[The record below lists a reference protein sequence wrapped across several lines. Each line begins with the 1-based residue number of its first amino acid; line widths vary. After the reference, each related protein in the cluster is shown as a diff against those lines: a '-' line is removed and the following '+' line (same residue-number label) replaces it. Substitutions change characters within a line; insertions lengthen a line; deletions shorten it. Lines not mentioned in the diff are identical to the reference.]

1 MYQQNRGS
9 KMKLK
14 QYQQEAMNS
23 VSRYFT
29 HCVQQSSAIAFEQ
42 MQPDFAYKTPSQH
55 EYLKDIPYVCVRIP
69 TGGGKTLLAA
79 HSIAQVAKDYLY
91 QDFPI
96 TLWLV
101 PSKTIKSQTAEALK
115 NPQHPYRMVLD
126 RTFNREVL
134 VIESEQF
141 ELIRPQDLG
150 NKAIVVVSTLQ
161 NFRIE
166 REKDEGRR
174 IYAFNEKLT
183 PHFERIPDEV
193 RSILEKISENDL
205 QENGLQAKQLG
216 QVKCSFAN
224 LLKAYRPFII
234 VDEAHNARTSLTF
247 DVFANL
253 MPSAIL
259 EFTATPNQD
268 KKTGSNILYHV
279 SAGALKEEE
288 MIKLPIMLREHKTW
302 QEAIDRAVTER
313 GALAQKAQNELD
325 YIRPIVLFQ
334 AEPKSEI
341 RQTITV
347 DVLKKYLIEELSIDE
362 QEIAIVTG
370 NQHELDNVNITDKS
384 CPINYVITVEA
395 LKEGWD
401 CPFAYVFC
409 SVQNVGSSKEAEQ
422 LLGRVLRMPYAKRRL
437 MEDLNRAYA
446 HLSSPHF
453 GTTVRNLEDRLIAMG
468 FEALEVAQMLKTP
481 QQNEF
486 EAFGDMP
493 LFTRAQPQTVLE
505 LSKMPDMAALNE
517 DERNQLKITQQD
529 DVILVQVQ
537 GDIGENLQKVI
548 TKTATGKQK
557 EKLEN
562 SIVIHNAKIAESA
575 SPAQKG
581 ERFPAIPQL
590 CMQIQGELELA
601 DTEMLLDYYGWN
613 LLDYPAKLDRFNW
626 KDESQAFEIDVEN
639 NHVSYHYQQTQQLSF
654 SDDWLDMTEND
665 FVRWLDSQLKLPDV
679 PQVQSQSFLRLVVSD
694 LLDKCGNLTTLIH
707 QKFNLVR
714 ELKNLVDD
722 YRQQAV
728 SSQYQQSL
736 FGNNEDVQIC
746 LNEQYQFEF
755 DPNYYVPQ
763 PPFYNGRYKFQ
774 KSYFAQIED
783 LKAKGEEFDCAAIID
798 SLPQVKY
805 WIRNPVHRG
814 FGLPLAKNNFYPDFI
829 AVLSDGRILVV
840 EYKGEPYKTNDDSKE
855 KCLIGERWE
864 KLTNGNCLFI
874 MAVKEDEK
882 GRNVRAQLLA
892 KIS

>member
-1 MYQQNRGS
+1 
-9 KMKLK
+9 MKLK
-14 QYQQEAMNS
+14 KYQQAAMNS
-23 VSRYFT
+23 VSQYFT
-29 HCVQQSSAIAFEQ
+29 SCVQQPSAVSFEQ
-42 MQPDFAYKTPSQH
+42 IQPDVGYKIPSQH
-55 EYLKDIPYVCVRIP
+55 EHLKDIPYVCVRIP

-101 PSKTIKSQTAEALK
+101 PTKIIKTQTSEALK
-115 NPQHPYRMVLD
+115 NPQHPYRMVID
-126 RTFNREVL
+126 KMFNREVL

-166 REKDEGRR
+166 KDEGRK

-183 PHFERIPDEV
+183 PHFERIPEKV
-193 RSILEKISENDL
+193 KSILDKVSDNDL

-216 QVKCSFAN
+216 KVKCSFAN

-268 KKTGSNILYHV
+268 KKVGSNILYHV
-279 SAGALKEEE
+279 SAGVLKEEE

-302 QEAIDRAVTER
+302 QSAIDRAVTER

-334 AEPKSEI
+334 AEPKSEV
-341 RQTITV
+341 RSTITV

-370 NQHELDNVNITDKS
+370 DQHELDNVNITDKS

-409 SVQNVGSSKEAEQ
+409 SVQNVGSSKDAEQ
-422 LLGRVLRMPYAKRRL
+422 LLGRVLRMPYAKRRVI
-437 MEDLNRAYA
+437 EDLNRAYA
-446 HLSSPHF
+446 HLSSPNF

-468 FEALEVAQMLKTP
+468 FEALEVAQMIKTP
-481 QQNEF
+481 LQNEF
-486 EAFGDMP
+486 EGLDDMP
-493 LFTRAQPQTVLE
+493 LFTPTQPQTVLE
-505 LSKMPDMAALNE
+505 LSKMPDMAALSD
-517 DERNQLKITQQD
+517 DERNQLKITEQD

-537 GDIGENLQKVI
+537 GDIGENLQSVI

-562 SIVIHNAKIAESA
+562 GIAIHNAKLAEYA

-581 ERFPAIPQL
+581 EIFPAIPQL

-601 DTEMLLDYYGWN
+601 DTEILLDYYGWN
-613 LLDYPAKLDRFNW
+613 LLDYPAKLERFNW
-626 KDESQAFEIDVEN
+626 QDESQSFEIDVEN
-639 NHVSYHYQQTQQLSF
+639 NQVSYHFQQTPQMSF

-679 PQVQSQSFLRLVVSD
+679 PQVQLQAFLRLIVSD
-694 LLDKCGNLTTLIH
+694 LLTKCGNLTTLIH

-714 ELKNLVDD
+714 ELKDLIND
-722 YRQQAV
+722 YRQQAI
-728 SSQYQQSL
+728 SLQYQQSL
-736 FGNNEDVQIC
+736 FGDNEEVQIC
-746 LNEQYQFEF
+746 LDKQYQFDF
-755 DPNYYVPQ
+755 NLDHYTPQ
-763 PPFYNGRYKFQ
+763 PPFYDGRYKFQ

-783 LKAKGEEFDCAAIID
+783 LKVKGEEFDCATIID

-805 WIRNPVHRG
+805 WVRNPVYRG
-814 FGLPLAKNNFYPDFI
+814 FSLPLAKDNFYPDFI
-829 AVLSDGRILVV
+829 AILNDGRILVV
-840 EYKGEPYKTNDDSKE
+840 EYKGKPYESNDDSKE
-855 KCLIGERWE
+855 KCLVGERWE
-864 KLTNGNCLFI
+864 KLSGGNCLFI
-874 MAVKEDEK
+874 MAVKKDEK
-882 GRNVRAQLLA
+882 GRNVQNQLLN

>member
-1 MYQQNRGS
+1 
-9 KMKLK
+9 MKLK
-14 QYQQEAMNS
+14 AYQQEAMES

-29 HCVQQSSAIAFEQ
+29 ACVKQSSAEAFEQ
-42 MQPDFAYKTPSQH
+42 MQPDFAYKIPSPH
-55 EYLKDIPYVCVRIP
+55 ENLKAIPYVCVRIP

-79 HSIAQVAKDYLY
+79 HSIAQVAKDYLH

-115 NPQHPYRMVLD
+115 NPKHPYRVVLD
-126 RTFNREVL
+126 KTFNREVL

-166 REKDEGRR
+166 KEKDEGRK

-183 PHFERIPDEV
+183 PHFERIPAQLLPFLDKV
-193 RSILEKISENDL
+193 STSDL
-205 QENGLQAKQLG
+205 QENGLQTKQLG

-224 LLKAYRPFII
+224 LLKAYRPLII

-302 QEAIDRAVTER
+302 QQAIDRAVIER

-334 AEPKSEI
+334 AEPKSQTRE
-341 RQTITV
+341 TITV
-347 DVLKKYLIEELSIDE
+347 DVLKKYLVETLHIDE
-362 QEIAIVTG
+362 KEIAVVTG
-370 NQHELDNVNITDKS
+370 EQHELDNVNIADKS
-384 CPINYVITVEA
+384 CPINYVITIEA

-422 LLGRVLRMPYAKRRL
+422 LLGRVLRMPYAKRRVI
-437 MEDLNRAYA
+437 EDLNRAYA

-453 GTTVRNLEDRLIAMG
+453 GTTARSLGDRLIAMG
-468 FEALEVAQMLKTP
+468 FEALEVAQMLKTSP
-481 QQNEF
+481 QQDELD
-486 EAFGDMP
+486 GLDMP
-493 LFTRAQPQTVLE
+493 LFTPASPTTIFE
-505 LSKMPDMAALNE
+505 LSKIPDVAILND
-517 DERNQLKITQQD
+517 DERNQLTITQQD

-537 GDIGENLQKVI
+537 GNIGANLRKVI
-548 TKTATGKQK
+548 TTTATGKQK

-562 SIVIHNAKIAESA
+562 SIIIHNANIAENA

-581 ERFPAIPQL
+581 AIFPAIPQL

-601 DTEMLLDYYGWN
+601 ETEILLDYYGWN
-613 LLDYPAKLDRFNW
+613 LLDYPAKLECFNLQ
-626 KDESQAFEIDVEN
+626 DDSPAFEIDVVEN
-639 NHVSYHYQQTQQLSF
+639 DHISYHFQQVQQFSF

-679 PQVQSQSFLRLVVSD
+679 SQVQSQTFLRRLISD
-694 LLDKCGNLTTLIH
+694 LLTRCENLTTLVN
-707 QKFNLVR
+707 QRFNLVR
-714 ELKNLVDD
+714 EITNLIND
-722 YRQQAV
+722 YREQAV
-728 SSQYQQSL
+728 NLQYQRSL
-736 FGNNEDVQIC
+736 FGDNGDVQIC
-746 LNEQYQFEF
+746 LDTQYQFEF
-755 DPNYYVPQ
+755 NPNHYLPH
-763 PPFYNGRYKFQ
+763 PPFYNGRYRFQ
-774 KSYFAQIED
+774 KAYFAQIED
-783 LKAKGEEFDCAAIID
+783 LKSQGEEYECATIID

-814 FGLPLAKNNFYPDFI
+814 FSLPLAKNNFYPDFI
-829 AVLSDGRILVV
+829 AVLNDDRILIV

-864 KLTNGNCLFI
+864 ALSNGRCLFI
-874 MAVKEDEK
+874 MASKEDEK
-882 GRNVRAQLLA
+882 GRDVRAQLLN
-892 KIS
+892 KISQ

>member
-1 MYQQNRGS
+1 
-9 KMKLK
+9 MKLK
-14 QYQQEAMNS
+14 QYQQEAMQS

-29 HCVQQSSAIAFEQ
+29 ACVKQPSADAFAK
-42 MQPDFAYKTPSQH
+42 MQPDFAYKIPSQH
-55 EYLKDIPYVCVRIP
+55 ENLKDIPYVCVRIP

-79 HSIAQVAKDYLY
+79 HSIAQVAKDYLH

-126 RTFNREVL
+126 NTFNREVL

-166 REKDEGRR
+166 KEKDEGRK

-183 PHFERIPDEV
+183 PHFERIPEQV
-193 RSILEKISENDL
+193 QSVLEKISQSDL

-224 LLKAYRPFII
+224 LLKAYRPLII
-234 VDEAHNARTSLTF
+234 VDEAHNARTALTF

-279 SAGALKEEE
+279 SAGALKAEE

-302 QEAIDRAVTER
+302 QQAIDRAVTER

-334 AEPKSEI
+334 AEPKSEN

-347 DVLKKYLIEELSIDE
+347 DVLKQYLINELKIDE
-362 QEIAIVTG
+362 REIAIVTG
-370 NQHELDNVNITDKS
+370 NQHELDNINISDRT

-437 MEDLNRAYA
+437 IEDLNRAYA

-481 QQNEF
+481 QQE
-486 EAFGDMP
+486 ELDGLDMP
-493 LFTRAQPQTVLE
+493 LFTPAPPSMVLE
-505 LSKMPDMAALNE
+505 LSKMPDMSALSD

-529 DVILVQVQ
+529 EVILVQVQ
-537 GDIGENLQKVI
+537 GSIGENLQKVI

-557 EKLEN
+557 AKLEN
-562 SIVIHNAKIAESA
+562 SIVIHNAHIAENA

-581 ERFPAIPQL
+581 AIFPPIPQL

-613 LLDYPAKLDRFNW
+613 LLDYPAKLERFNLQ
-626 KDESQAFEIDVEN
+626 DESQAFEIDVEN
-639 NHVSYHYQQTQQLSF
+639 NHIAYHFQQVQQLSF

-665 FVRWLDSQLKLPDV
+665 FVRWLDNQLRLPDV
-679 PQVQSQSFLRLVVSD
+679 PQTQSHAFLRLLVDD
-694 LLDKCGNLTTLIH
+694 LWKKYGNLTALIH

-714 ELKNLVDD
+714 EIKNLIND
-722 YRQQAV
+722 YREQATA
-728 SSQYQQSL
+728 SQYQQLL
-736 FGNNEDVQIC
+736 FGNNEDMQIC
-746 LNEQYQFEF
+746 LNVQYQFKF
-755 DPNYYVPQ
+755 DPNHYLPQ

-774 KSYFAQIED
+774 KAYFSQIED
-783 LKAKGEEFDCAAIID
+783 LKAQGEEFDCATVID

-814 FGLPLAKNNFYPDFI
+814 FSLPLAKNNFYPDFI
-829 AVLSDGRILVV
+829 VVLNDGRILLV
-840 EYKGEPYKTNDDSKE
+840 EYKGEPYKSNDDSKE

-864 KLTNGNCLFI
+864 ALSNGKCLFL

-882 GRNVRAQLLA
+882 GRNVRAQLLD